1 MKKFPYQHISVLIL
15 PTDYCNMN
23 CVYCFNSRKTNSS
36 CRKMEIETVKKIF
49 STVIP
54 YYKEI
59 NFIWHGGEP
68 MAMGK
73 AFYEEALK
81 LQKEI
86 NVNNAKIENSIQSNL
101 TLLDEELADFFIDN
115 KFEFGSSFD
124 GTQNELTRHCSKKIL
139 AGRDILVGKGK
150 KTGFIC
156 VVQSK
161 NVDYLIEDYEWFKS
175 QNINYTINQYLTSS
189 PYEEDDLFVPAEY
202 YISKVCELFDYWA
215 KDSACNINISY
226 FDELVDY
233 ILFKKKKLCCYNSCL
248 GKYIGIQ
255 HDGTIYVCN
264 RDFPNNYCLGNI
276 FDYNDIRECFGSNGF
291 NLILKDA
298 VIRRNKCKNNC
309 TIYDFCEGGCNS
321 VALAGGS
328 VAKSNSYFCKTLSSI
343 YKHVENNLM
352 YWIEYGENFLPTN
365 LNPSLS
371 KRIIKYKEI
380 V

>member
-1 MKKFPYQHISVLIL
+1 
-15 PTDYCNMN
+15 MN

-36 CRKMEIETVKKIF
+36 CKKISPETVKKIF

-86 NVNNAKIENSIQSNL
+86 NFNNAKIENSIQSNL

-124 GTQNELTRHCSKKIL
+124 GTQNELTRHNSSKIL
-139 AGRDILVGKGK
+139 AGRELLVSKGK

-161 NVDYLIEDYEWFKS
+161 NIDHLIEDYEWFKR
-175 QNINYTINQYLTSS
+175 QNINYTINQYLTSP
-189 PYEEDDLFVPAEY
+189 PYEENNLFVPSEH
-202 YISKVCELFDYWA
+202 YISRICELFDYWVE
-215 KDSACNINISY
+215 DTSCNINISY
-226 FDELVDY
+226 FDEIVDY

-248 GKYIGIQ
+248 GKYIGVR
-255 HDGTIYVCN
+255 HDGTIFACN
-264 RDFPNNYCLGNI
+264 RDFPEKYCFGNI
-276 FDYNDIRECFGSNGF
+276 LDYNDIHECFESEGF
-291 NLILKDA
+291 NLTLKDA
-298 VIRRNKCKNNC
+298 VARRKKCRNAC
-309 TIYDFCEGGCNS
+309 DIYEFCEGGCNS

-328 VAKSNSYFCKTLSSI
+328 VAECNPYFCQTLYSV
-343 YKHVENNLM
+343 YKHIENTLM
-352 YWIEYGENFLPTN
+352 HCLEYEEDTITDK

-371 KRIIKYKEI
+371 KRIIKYKDAI
-380 V
+380 